1 MSLLIDTLLNIIK
14 DEYKKNEPE
23 WKISCSLNHITKNE
37 LNYLI
42 NESNK
47 ESEFDPM
54 HIRMKMI
61 NEWKEGLLEMNKAE
75 CKYGQVIVIYDKDI
89 KKEDI
94 PWGLWGRI
102 LRMYSE
108 KNNHKKCKI
117 YLLASSKK
125 RNFPQGISK
134 IKPENINGGYTY
146 TCNFETIMIYRAED
160 ATRVLIHELQHS
172 SCLDDKSKEVDDI
185 EAETEAW
192 AELLYIAFL
201 SKGHKEKFNCLLKK
215 QIDWIISQ
223 NRKVKNHMKDKNS
236 KEFPWRYTIGKEN
249 VWRRWGLIDKIK
261 IIKDNVGESLRLT
274 NPPDNKIKE
283 ENQVRIVST
292 IL

>member
-14 DEYKKNEPE
+14 EEYKKDEPE
-23 WKISCSLNHITKNE
+23 WKISCSLNNLTKKE

-54 HIRMKMI
+54 NVRMKMI
-61 NEWKEGLLEMNKAE
+61 NEWKDGLLEMNKAE
-75 CKYGQVIVIYDKDI
+75 CKYGQIIIIYDKDI
-89 KKEDI
+89 KRDDV

-102 LRMYSE
+102 LRMYSQ
-108 KNNHKKCKI
+108 KIPHQNCKI

-125 RNFPQGISK
+125 REFPQGISK

-146 TCNFETIMIYRAED
+146 TCNSETIMIYRAED

-172 SCLDDKSKEVDDI
+172 SCLDDKLKEVDDI

-201 SKGHKEKFNCLLKK
+201 SKGHKEKFNRLLKK

-274 NPPDNKIKE
+274 SPPDNKIKE
-283 ENQVRIVST
+283 ENQIRIVST